1 MKSYTVR
8 IADSM
13 PAEPAMSQQYFN
25 AKYKAWLIRRGFDQ
39 EAEDMD
45 QRAFINR
52 KRRGIQAAGTKSKEA
67 KP

>member
-1 MKSYTVR
+1 MSNYTVK

-13 PAEPAMSQQYFN
+13 PAEPAMSQEYFN
-25 AKYKAWLIRRGFDQ
+25 AKYKAWLRRRGFEQ
-39 EAEDMD
+39 EASEME
-45 QRAFINR
+45 QRAFLNR